1 MNMYSENLFQARANI
16 KVVGVGG
23 AGCNAINRMIME
35 RVSGVSFVAM
45 NTDAQVL
52 ATSRASTRIQLGES
66 LTHGLGSGG
75 NPEVGELSARESAKE
90 IERLISGADMVFVAA
105 GMGGGTG
112 TGAAPVVAEI
122 AKSKG
127 ILTVGVVTKPFRF
140 EGPRRREHAERGAE
154 KLKASVDT
162 LISVPNDRLLD
173 VVERRST
180 LDQAFSAADDILRQ
194 GVQGIS
200 EIILVPGLI
209 NVDFADVRSVMKNAG
224 AALMGLG
231 TARGESRAKRAA
243 EAAAA
248 SKLLETS
255 IEGARRLLVNI
266 SSGSDFTLTEATDVM
281 EYLVQFTEPDE
292 AEIIMGHVLREE
304 MGDEVRVTILAA
316 GMGPE
321 PIQPFTKQM
330 PAAMAPEVPEEE
342 FAIPSFMQA
351 IETEDEDM
359 AVSSATNL
367 DIPTFLRRQREH
379 G

>member
-1 MNMYSENLFQARANI
+1 MI
-16 KVVGVGG
+16 GVGG
-23 AGCNAINRMIME
+23 AGCNAINRMILE
-35 RVSGVSFVAM
+35 RVSGVSFIAM

-52 ATSRASTRIQLGES
+52 ATSRASTRLQLGES

-75 NPEVGELSARESAKE
+75 DPDIGAQSAKESAKE
-90 IERLISGADMVFVAA
+90 IEKLVAGADMVFVAA

-140 EGPRRREHAERGAE
+140 EGPKRRQNAEIGAE
-154 KLKASVDT
+154 KLKETVDT
-162 LISVPNDRLLD
+162 LISVPNDRLLE
-173 VVERRST
+173 VTEKRAT
-180 LDQAFSAADDILRQ
+180 LDEAFSSADDVLRQ

-200 EIILVPGLI
+200 EIILVPGII
-209 NVDFADVRSVMKNAG
+209 NVDFADVRSIMRNAG

-231 TARGESRAKRAA
+231 RAKGEGRAKRAA

-255 IEGARRLLVNI
+255 IEGATRLLVNI
-266 SSGSDFTLTEATDVM
+266 SSGSGFTLTEANEVM

-292 AEIIMGHVLREE
+292 AEIIMGHVVREE

-316 GMGPE
+316 GMGARTSVPTVRKVEPQFIEEPE
-321 PIQPFTKQM
+321 LRI
-330 PAAMAPEVPEEE
+330 PEFFDGFEREE
-342 FAIPSFMQA
+342 Q
-351 IETEDEDM
+351 DDM
-359 AVSSATNL
+359 AAASATNL
-367 DIPTFLRRQREH
+367 DIPAFLRRQRQN

>member
-1 MNMYSENLFQARANI
+1 MI
-16 KVVGVGG
+16 GVGG
-23 AGCNAINRMIME
+23 AGCNAINRMILE
-35 RVSGVSFVAM
+35 RVSGVSFIAM

-52 ATSRASTRIQLGES
+52 ATSRASTRLQLGES

-75 NPEVGELSARESAKE
+75 DPEIGAQSAKESAKE
-90 IERLISGADMVFVAA
+90 IEKLVLGADMVFVAA

-140 EGPRRREHAERGAE
+140 EGPKRRQNAEIGAE
-154 KLKASVDT
+154 KLKETVDT
-162 LISVPNDRLLD
+162 LISVPNDRLLE
-173 VVERRST
+173 VTEKRAT
-180 LDQAFSAADDILRQ
+180 LDEAFSSADDVLRQ

-200 EIILVPGLI
+200 EIILVPGII
-209 NVDFADVRSVMKNAG
+209 NVDFADVRSIMKNAG

-231 TARGESRAKRAA
+231 RAKGEGRAKRAA

-255 IEGARRLLVNI
+255 IEGATRLLVNI
-266 SSGSDFTLTEATDVM
+266 SSGSGFTLTEANEVM

-292 AEIIMGHVLREE
+292 AEIIMGHVVREE
-304 MGDEVRVTILAA
+304 MGDAVLVTILAA
-316 GMGPE
+316 GMGTRKAVPTVRKAEPQFIEEPE
-321 PIQPFTKQM
+321 LNI
-330 PAAMAPEVPEEE
+330 PEFFDGFERVE
-342 FAIPSFMQA
+342 Q
-351 IETEDEDM
+351 EDM
-359 AVSSATNL
+359 AAASATNL
-367 DIPTFLRRQREH
+367 DIPAFLRRQRQN